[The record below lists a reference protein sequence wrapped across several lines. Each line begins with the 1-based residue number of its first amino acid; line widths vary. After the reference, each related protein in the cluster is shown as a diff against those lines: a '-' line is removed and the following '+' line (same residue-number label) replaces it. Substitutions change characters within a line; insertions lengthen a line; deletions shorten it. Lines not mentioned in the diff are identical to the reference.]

1 MLGAW
6 RNLQRIKREQA
17 SIAEMP
23 VAQLCAITANIH
35 RDTKKASKPFSAED
49 FCLWQPPKA
58 SEGALSPEVAAVA
71 LALRHEG
78 LAPSIVL
85 VAWPQVLAAAQES
98 ASVPAV
104 RAYASDDK
112 GVWILAPHWEGKNVR
127 GGLVAVHGCHHGTV
141 RLRDVDR
148 PLSTVDL
155 VIPDRR
161 TGAWLEAGLLLV
173 AA

>member
-1 MLGAW
+1 
-6 RNLQRIKREQA
+6 
-17 SIAEMP
+17 MP

-35 RDTKKASKPFSAED
+35 RDSKKQTKPFGAED

-58 SEGALSPEVAAVA
+58 SDAALSPEVAAVA
-71 LALRHEG
+71 LSLRHEN
-78 LAPSIVL
+78 LAPPILL
-85 VAWPQVLAAAQES
+85 VAWAQVLAAAQEGS
-98 ASVPAV
+98 KLPAV
-104 RAYASDDK
+104 RAYVSDDK
-112 GVWILAPHWEGKNVR
+112 GVWVLAPQREGQNVR

-141 RLRDVDR
+141 RLKDLDR

-161 TGAWLEAGLLLV
+161 TSAWLEAGLLLV